1 MDTLT
6 AMRKRFSANRYISS
20 QPVDSGTVDQLIDA
34 ARQAPSA
41 FNVQH
46 ARFMAVE
53 DLEARQALRQIAY
66 DQAKV
71 EEAPLVMVVLGDT
84 EAYRDFHEIA
94 ASDVDAGIY
103 SRELGDYFVN
113 AARQAGENTTA
124 AHDEAIR
131 SGSFAA
137 MNLMNAATDLGLA
150 TGPMIG
156 FDPVQLKKTFNISDR
171 YVPVMIITVGYPAEG
186 NWPKKTRRPIAELLV
201 RDARPGHD
209 HAFSG

>member
-1 MDTLT
+1 METIE
-6 AMRKRFSANRYISS
+6 AMRKRFSANRYDSS
-20 QPVDSGTVDQLIDA
+20 RPVDTATLEQLIDA

-46 ARFMAVE
+46 ARFLAVE
-53 DLEARQALRQIAY
+53 DLEARKTLRQIAY

-71 EEAPLVMVVLGDT
+71 EEAPLAIVILGDT
-84 EAYRDFHEIA
+84 EAYKDFHEIA
-94 ASDVDAGIY
+94 GSDVEAGIY
-103 SRELGDYFVN
+103 GKELGDYFVN
-113 AARQAGENTTA
+113 AARQAGENKAA

-156 FDPVQLKKTFNISDR
+156 FDPIQLKKTFNIAER
-171 YVPVMIITVGYPAEG
+171 YIPVMMITVGYPADG
-186 NWPKKTRRPIAELLV
+186 NWPKKTRRPISQLLV
-201 RDARPGHD
+201 RDARPGSD
-209 HAFSG
+209 HAFSA